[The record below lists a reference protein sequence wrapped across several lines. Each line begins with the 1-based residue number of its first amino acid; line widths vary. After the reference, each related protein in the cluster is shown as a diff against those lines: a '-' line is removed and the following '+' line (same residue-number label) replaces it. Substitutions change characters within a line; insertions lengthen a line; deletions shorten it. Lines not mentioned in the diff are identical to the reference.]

1 MSSLLAG
8 FGLGLVHFGALRWS
22 VRRLLL
28 RPQAFAGSYL
38 LRLTVTLLGLAWLSR
53 AGGSLWLA
61 FLGILVA
68 RQVSLWRGASWN

>member
-38 LRLTVTLLGLAWLSR
+38 LRLTFTLVGLAWLSW

-61 FLGILVA
+61 FPGIWVA
-68 RQVSLWRGASWN
+68 RQISLWRGAPWN